1 MAHEILSVKLCQLD
15 DRIGKLH
22 SRIHMSEIA
31 GHSQLRKEIEVME
44 QECMESESALRENLR
59 RSKSSIAS
67 ALAQDYERIERII
80 QSAKDRLRLMAAES
94 HDEEAAAE
102 EKLLL
107 AEYAL
112 DFAHQAAD
120 RALLISMEAIDAQ
133 LLQQQGRRT
142 V

>member
-59 RSKSSIAS
+59 RSK
-67 ALAQDYERIERII
+67 
-80 QSAKDRLRLMAAES
+80 
-94 HDEEAAAE
+94 
-102 EKLLL
+102 
-107 AEYAL
+107 
-112 DFAHQAAD
+112 
-120 RALLISMEAIDAQ
+120 
-133 LLQQQGRRT
+133 
-142 V
+142 